1 VLAFDFTL
9 IATSNARRYLTV
21 AFVGYGFGATRG
33 LENAHNTTVSSLNM
47 YSLSTSMKSLFGERW
62 KEAWEAMSDSLYQDS
77 VIALDDLR
85 QLKAAAAAVDAAV
98 SAAVDATQAAATAA
112 VAAYDDDVGVDPY
125 EVNVELE
132 NKQAIATAMVRS

>member
-1 VLAFDFTL
+1 V
-9 IATSNARRYLTV
+9 RRYLVV

-33 LENAHNTTVSSLNM
+33 LENSHNTTVSSLNV
-47 YSLSTSMKSLFGERW
+47 YRLSVSMKSLFGERW
-62 KEAWEAMSDSLYQDS
+62 KESWEAMSDSLYQDS

-98 SAAVDATQAAATAA
+98 SAAVDAAQAAATA
-112 VAAYDDDVGVDPY
+112 VAAYDDDVGVDPH

-132 NKQAIATAMVRS
+132 NKQAIATAMVRSRHSK

>member
-1 VLAFDFTL
+1 V
-9 IATSNARRYLTV
+9 RRYLAV

-33 LENAHNTTVSSLNM
+33 LENSHNTTVSSLNV
-47 YSLSTSMKSLFGERW
+47 YRLSVSMKSLFGERW
-62 KEAWEAMSDSLYQDS
+62 KESWEAMSDSLYQDS

-98 SAAVDATQAAATAA
+98 SAAVDAAQAAATA
-112 VAAYDDDVGVDPY
+112 VAAYDDDVGVDPH

-132 NKQAIATAMVRS
+132 NKQAIATAMVRSRHSK

>member
-1 VLAFDFTL
+1 M
-9 IATSNARRYLTV
+9 RRYLVV

-33 LENAHNTTVSSLNM
+33 LENSHNTTVSSLNV
-47 YSLSTSMKSLFGERW
+47 YRLSVSMKSLFGERW
-62 KEAWEAMSDSLYQDS
+62 KESWEAMSDSLYQDS

-98 SAAVDATQAAATAA
+98 SAAVDAAQAAATA

-125 EVNVELE
+125 GVNVELK
-132 NKQAIATAMVRS
+132 NKQAIATAMVRSRHSK

>member
-1 VLAFDFTL
+1 M
-9 IATSNARRYLTV
+9 RRYLVV

-33 LENAHNTTVSSLNM
+33 LENSHNTTVSSLNV
-47 YSLSTSMKSLFGERW
+47 YRLSVSMKSLFGERW
-62 KEAWEAMSDSLYQDS
+62 KESWEAMSDSLYQDS

-98 SAAVDATQAAATAA
+98 SAAVDAAQAAATA
-112 VAAYDDDVGVDPY
+112 VAAYDDDVGVDPH

-132 NKQAIATAMVRS
+132 NKQAIATAMVRSRHSK